1 MKPSQFRQWRKARGF
16 TLVEMLT
23 VLAIIVLL
31 SGLSAVAV
39 NQMSSRNR
47 IRFAGRQL
55 QAALLQARQHAI
67 ATNSKASL
75 VVYSGERLAVVT
87 DSQYRPLDTPVVL
100 PEGILFRPA
109 AKHVVNATQWTQT
122 VGDTKAVTTAGYRSN
137 CRPML
142 ILTFRHDGTVHFVTP
157 NANSAKRDGP
167 VVICVGGSAVGVLK
181 GGTGRDDNIIQVT
194 GYGAFESRGIAVLE
208 NEIISYQSIAYEPVG
223 NRYVLKDVGR
233 GVYSARRSHPDGAQ
247 VFSGSNSAIY
257 VVFPLTGGIVRASR

>member
-1 MKPSQFRQWRKARGF
+1 MEPCRFTQWRKARGF
-16 TLVEMLT
+16 TLAEMLT

-31 SGLSAVAV
+31 SSLSMLAVS
-39 NQMSSRNR
+39 QMAARNR

-55 QAALLQARQHAI
+55 QSALLQARQHAI

-75 VVYSGERLAVVT
+75 VIYSGERLAVVT
-87 DSQYRPLDTPVVL
+87 DAQYKPLDTPIVL
-100 PEGILFRPA
+100 PEGVLFRPA

-157 NANSAKRDGP
+157 CANSAKRDGP
-167 VVICVGGSAVGVLK
+167 IVICVGGSAVGTLK
-181 GGTGRDDNIIQVT
+181 GGTGLNDNIIQVT
-194 GYGAFESRGIAVLE
+194 GYGAFESRGIAVVE

-223 NRYVLKDVGR
+223 NRYVLKDVAR
-233 GVYSARRSHPDGAQ
+233 GIYTARRSHPDGAQ
-247 VFSGSNSAIY
+247 VFTGSNSAIY
-257 VVFPLTGGIVRASR
+257 VVFPLTGGIVQATK